1 MLSDTWPIKGHCSD
15 GGWTS
20 GTGAQVCFDLADGL
34 NEGREKS
41 KVTPGFWLEQLDGCW
56 HFLQVRSNWKGADFK
71 EKLNSTP
78 TMVNLRCLLVTL
90 QSHMFSTKKIIHS
103 FN

>member
-1 MLSDTWPIKGHCSD
+1 MRAGQVGEGL
-15 GGWTS
+15 
-20 GTGAQVCFDLADGL
+20 QVCVGLADGL

-41 KVTPGFWLEQLDGCW
+41 KVTPGFWLEQLDGRW
-56 HFLQVRSNWKGADFK
+56 HCLQVRSNWKGAGFK

-90 QSHMFSTKKIIHS
+90 QFHMFYTKKITHS